1 MERYNIHLPRT
12 QKPKKRRKP
21 KMDSKYLVRT
31 YGPEKGAIMLETD
44 TMSDM
49 DRKMIQSM
57 TKLATSYKAHK
68 DNKVRTIQLG
78 YRPILAVL
86 NTQKPP
92 TPTTPTAPKTTT
104 NRPTAQVAVLI
115 CKATKMNGDKCMAK
129 AKQGAFCARHSKK
142 VN

>member
-1 MERYNIHLPRT
+1 
-12 QKPKKRRKP
+12 
-21 KMDSKYLVRT
+21 MDYQTSASKYLVRT

-92 TPTTPTAPKTTT
+92 TTPTAPKTITT
-104 NRPTAQVAVLI
+104 TTKRPTAQVAVLI